1 MGLFSRRGFLAKTA
15 MLGLIANTL
24 GSKSTNA
31 SGIKWGNQ
39 PTPHVLSPSSSSTTQ
54 KVKMRYLG
62 TAGFI
67 VEGDGHILAI
77 DPFVSR
83 PRLREMPFRLK
94 PKRKLIDEVI
104 PHHVDDVLI
113 GHAHYDHVL
122 DAPYLCHRTGARL
135 IGSPSTVNVGRAAGL
150 PECQLVSTNG
160 NEVIE
165 SGPSLVKGL
174 PSLHG
179 KILGGR
185 VPLPGNIE
193 SPPSWPPK
201 LRELRH
207 GQVLNWYIEIAGLKI
222 VHIDS
227 ADFIDEE
234 LAGHSADVV
243 CLCAIGRQYR
253 PNYVETVVEK
263 LQPKYII
270 PCHWDWLFTPY
281 YAKTKYHPKIDLPGF
296 IKEISSLGCTPV
308 VLPFDGEFRI

>member
-1 MGLFSRRGFLAKTA
+1 MSLFSRRGFLAKTA
-15 MLGLIANTL
+15 MVGLLANVL
-24 GSKSTNA
+24 KSGSAHA
-31 SGIKWGNQ
+31 SEFSVLKEPQ
-39 PTPHVLSPSSSSTTQ
+39 PKIHALSCPDAS
-54 KVKMRYLG
+54 KVNMRYLG

-67 VEGDGHILAI
+67 IEGDGHTLAI

-94 PKRKLIDEVI
+94 PKKKLIDQVI

-113 GHAHYDHVL
+113 GHSHYDHVL
-122 DAPYLCHRTGARL
+122 DAPYLCYRTGARL
-135 IGSPSTVNVGRAAGL
+135 IGSPSTVNVGRASGL

-165 SGPSLVKGL
+165 SGPSLIKGL
-174 PSLHG
+174 PSRHG
-179 KILGGR
+179 KILGR
-185 VPLPGNIE
+185 IPLPGVIA

-201 LRELRH
+201 LKELRH

-234 LAGHSADVV
+234 LADHSADIV
-243 CLCAIGRQYR
+243 CLCAVGRQYR
-253 PNYVETVVEK
+253 PNYVKTVVEK

-281 YAKTKYHPKIDLPGF
+281 YGKTKHHPKIDLAGF
-296 IKEISSLGCTPV
+296 TEEITAYGCTPV